1 MPTPA
6 QIRNTVETRMRALI
20 SDLLQRQRVYQAMT
34 GRLWQGAR
42 THAVLPKDGT
52 ATAPDLTRK
61 ADGEDDWQ
69 TFGAQL
75 PAALECAFEVG
86 VYDGPAGEGFTV
98 TATVE
103 VAGQVWQRTANVGP
117 EKQRASGWYRVESG
131 VGA

>member
-1 MPTPA
+1 MK
-6 QIRNTVETRMRALI
+6 ALLQ
-20 SDLLQRQRVYQAMT
+20 DLLQRQRLNHAMT
-34 GRLWQGAR
+34 GRFWQGPR
-42 THAVLPKDGT
+42 THAVLPADGT
-52 ATAPDLTRK
+52 ATAPDLTK
-61 ADGEDDWQ
+61 KVNGEDDWQ

-75 PAALECAFEVG
+75 PAAIECAFEVS

-117 EKQRASGWYRVESG
+117 EKHRAAGWNRVEAG